1 MLDDLDLSEEDLLE
15 FSFMDEELKAKVV
28 ERVVMMRPQKR
39 IWEPLPGPQTMAYVS
54 EADIIGYGGA
64 AGGGKT
70 DLAVGK
76 ALTQHQK
83 VMILRRV
90 GTELTGIEDRIE
102 DILGSKDGYNGQ
114 KKIWRIQRERRLQ
127 IEFASLPNAG
137 DEKGYQG
144 RPHDLLVFDE
154 AANFLE
160 SQVRFLLGW
169 LRSTDANQRCQALMC
184 FNPPTSSEGRWI
196 VAFFGPWLDDKHP
209 NPALPGELRWFAT
222 LAGEDVEVPDNRPFV
237 VRTNPDKTITRIYDY
252 KPKDYK
258 PTEIITPLS
267 RTFIPSRIS
276 DNPHLY
282 GTGYMNTLQA
292 LPEPLRSQMLNGDF
306 KAGMQDSMWQLC
318 PTAWVDAAMD
328 RWVEKY
334 PKPPMD
340 SMGID
345 VARGGADNTIIAR
358 RHGMWFDRPI
368 VEKGAA
374 TPDGH
379 TVAALSITNKRDNA
393 VMHIDVIGVGA
404 SPYDILSSSKQQ
416 VEGVDVRVSA
426 TATDKSGMLTLFN
439 MRSQLGWKF
448 REALDPSNNTGIM
461 LPPDKQLRA
470 DLCAIHWSL
479 QGKTIKVESR
489 EETIDRIKRSPDW
502 ASAYF
507 LALIDTP
514 KLSMF
519 RTNKER
525 AEANFYDPYAEL
537 GMLNKS
543 NEPYDPYKGI

>member
-1 MLDDLDLSEEDLLE
+1 MLDFQKLVGVWDRIPEEDRLWLE
-15 FSFMDEELKAKVV
+15 ALTKV
-28 ERVVMMRPQKR
+28 QKN
-39 IWEPLPGPQTMAYVS
+39 IWDPLPGPQTMAYES

-102 DILGSKDGYNGQ
+102 DILGNKDGYNGQ
-114 KKIWRIQRERRLQ
+114 KKIWRITAPRKIQ

-137 DEKGYQG
+137 DERGYQG

-169 LRSTDANQRCQALMC
+169 LRSTDPNQRCQALMC

-196 VAFFGPWLDDKHP
+196 VDFFAPWLDDKHP
-209 NPALPGELRWFAT
+209 RPALPGELRFFAT
-222 LAGEDVEVPDNRPFV
+222 VSGDDVEVPDRRPFV
-237 VRTNPDKTITRIYDY
+237 LLPDNTRSYDFRAE
-252 KPKDYK
+252 DYR

-276 DNPHLY
+276 DNPYLY

-318 PTAWVDAAMD
+318 PTAWVDAAME
-328 RWVEKY
+328 RWVDLC

-345 VARGGADNTIIAR
+345 VARGGQDNTIIAR
-358 RHGMWFDRPI
+358 RHDMWFDKPI
-368 VEKGAA
+368 VQPGTA

-379 TVAALSITNKRDNA
+379 TVAGLVLSNQRDNA
-393 VMHIDVIGVGA
+393 VQHIDVIGVGA
-404 SPYDILSSSKQQ
+404 SPYDVLNSTKQQ
-416 VEGVDVRVSA
+416 VVGVDVRVSA
-426 TATDKSGMLTLFN
+426 TSTDKSGMLTLFN

-448 REALDPSNNTGIM
+448 REALDPANNTGIA

-489 EETIDRIKRSPDW
+489 EDTIARIKRSPDW

-519 RTNKER
+519 RTPRER
-525 AEANFYDPYAEL
+525 AKATFYDPYEEL
-537 GMLNKS
+537 GMLNKR

>member
-1 MLDDLDLSEEDLLE
+1 MLKPPNKDWASRWPHMSEEDRAYVLRITE
-15 FSFMDEELKAKVV
+15 A
-28 ERVVMMRPQKR
+28 ERK
-39 IWEPLPGPQTMAYVS
+39 IWEPLPGPQTMAYTS

-90 GTELTGIEDRIE
+90 GTELTGIEDRLA
-102 DILGSKDGYNGQ
+102 DLLGTRDGYNSQ
-114 KKIWRIQRERRLQ
+114 KKIWRPKSHDKLQ

-169 LRSTDANQRCQALMC
+169 LRSTDPAQRCQALMC

-196 VAFFGPWLDDKHP
+196 IAFFAPWLDDKHP
-209 NPALPGELRWFAT
+209 RPALPGELRFFAT
-222 LAGEDVEVPDNRPFV
+222 IAGKDVEVPDKKPFV
-237 VRTNPDKTITRIYDY
+237 LAPHAHGTPAHEIQRVYDFD
-252 KPKDYK
+252 PKAYK

-276 DNPHLY
+276 DNPHLF

-318 PTAWVDAAMD
+318 PTAWVDAAMA
-328 RWVEKY
+328 RWRDLY

-345 VARGGADNTIIAR
+345 VARGGQDNTIIAR
-358 RHGMWFDRPI
+358 RHGMWFDKPL
-368 VEKGAA
+368 VQPGTA

-379 TVAALSITNKRDNA
+379 TVAAMVIANQRDNA
-393 VMHIDVIGVGA
+393 VQHIDVIGVGA
-404 SPYDILSSSKQQ
+404 SPYDVLNSSKQQ
-416 VEGVDVRVSA
+416 VVGVDVRVAA
-426 TATDKSGMLTLFN
+426 TTTDKSGALTLFN

-448 REALDPSNNTGIM
+448 REALDPANNTGIA
-461 LPPDKQLRA
+461 LPDDPQLKA
-470 DLCAIHWSL
+470 DLCAIHWGL

-489 EETIDRIKRSPDW
+489 EETIDRIGRSPDW

-514 KLSMF
+514 KLSQF
-519 RTNKER
+519 KTHRER
-525 AEANFYDPYAEL
+525 AAATYYDPYEEL
-537 GMLNKS
+537 GMLNR
-543 NEPYDPYKGI
+543 EQPAYDPYKNM